1 MPNTDFYQTVFQ
13 NFLLFLVLVNP
24 ISKISVCF
32 SLGSGMDSKTLR
44 NTAARSTVF
53 GLLVLIIFALA
64 GTFILRTLFQID
76 VNSLRLAGGAVLF
89 IIGLHALQRGE
100 FFEVDSNRELSD
112 LSMVPLGMPLIA
124 GPATITAAISRTAVY
139 GPLTITLAMTLA
151 LLVNMLIMMSAM
163 SLGRFLERWHL
174 LGPLVRI
181 TGLFVASIGAD
192 MAISGIIA
200 RLKC

>member
-100 FFEVDSNRELSD
+100 FFEV
-112 LSMVPLGMPLIA
+112 GMPLIA

>member
-44 NTAARSTVF
+44 RTAARSTVF

>member
-1 MPNTDFYQTVFQ
+1 MQDMNFYQAVFQ

-24 ISKISVCF
+24 ISKVSVCF
-32 SLGSGMDSKTLR
+32 SLSSNMDARMLR
-44 NTAARSTVF
+44 RTAARSTLF
-53 GLLVLIIFALA
+53 GLLILVSFALA

-89 IIGLHALQRGE
+89 IIGLHALQSGE
-100 FFEVDSNRELSD
+100 FFEVGSTSELSD

-139 GPLTITLAMTLA
+139 GPLAITLAMTLA

-163 SLGRFLERWHL
+163 SLGRFFERWHL

-181 TGLFVASIGAD
+181 TGLFIASIGAE
-192 MAISGIIA
+192 MAMSGIIA
-200 RLKC
+200 RLRC